1 MILNANPSS
10 ATKGP
15 SGDATKPAT
24 TATKPAVGKIASVPS
39 NILGAEEYRRGVA
52 EAKAHPEDHHDHPA
66 GRTAQHDGH
75 GKALLLVNE
84 WEREK
89 AAGRYSGRIVW
100 CMCFA
105 SFLGLQL
112 NERFGT
118 PAAAL
123 FLAPW
128 VFLILFRIPRMAEF
142 VLADWLVLLSP
153 CFATLSALWS
163 SEPPWSMRIGVEY
176 MATVVVGIAAA
187 RLVDRRIVLTS
198 MLAALV
204 LVMIGSFAVTIKSLG
219 IHAIHGMTGLY
230 GSKNQF
236 ASNSALILIC
246 AVYLVIYVRA
256 TIIQKLFGFGLVG
269 LALLGVYGGHSAGT
283 IVSIAAVAMTAV
295 ALRIMRNYGKAA
307 ILLIM
312 PFLFIIPFFF
322 ILADTGELF
331 GNFLQF
337 FGKDKTLTGRTDL
350 WGTAFHEIGQRLLLG
365 KGYGAF
371 WRIGNPEAE
380 KLWALFHIDTRVGF
394 NFHNEYL
401 NTAVDLGI
409 LGLLINVTLLVCV
422 ATRSFQLRLN
432 QPETQLTAVHSM
444 FLFFLYL
451 TSVEQEFFYTF
462 LLSPVILC
470 LAWADRGTGRKPDQ
484 QVTRVVSRP
493 PASAKT
499 PP

>member
-1 MILNANPSS
+1 
-10 ATKGP
+10 
-15 SGDATKPAT
+15 
-24 TATKPAVGKIASVPS
+24 
-39 NILGAEEYRRGVA
+39 
-52 EAKAHPEDHHDHPA
+52 
-66 GRTAQHDGH
+66 
-75 GKALLLVNE
+75 
-84 WEREK
+84 
-89 AAGRYSGRIVW
+89 
-100 CMCFA
+100 
-105 SFLGLQL
+105 
-112 NERFGT
+112 
-118 PAAAL
+118 
-123 FLAPW
+123 
-128 VFLILFRIPRMAEF
+128 
-142 VLADWLVLLSP
+142 
-153 CFATLSALWS
+153 
-163 SEPPWSMRIGVEY
+163 
-176 MATVVVGIAAA
+176 
-187 RLVDRRIVLTS
+187 
-198 MLAALV
+198 
-204 LVMIGSFAVTIKSLG
+204 
-219 IHAIHGMTGLY
+219 
-230 GSKNQF
+230 
-236 ASNSALILIC
+236 
-246 AVYLVIYVRA
+246 VIYVRA
-256 TIIQKLFGFGLVG
+256 TMIQKMFGFGLVG
-269 LALLGVYGGHSAGT
+269 LALLGVYAGHSAGT

-350 WGTAFHEIGQRLLLG
+350 WGTAFHEIGERLLLG

-409 LGLLINVTLLVCV
+409 LGLMINVTLLVCV
-422 ATRSFQLRLN
+422 ATRSIQLRLR
-432 QPETQLTAVHSM
+432 QPETQLTAIHSM

-470 LAWADRGTGRKPDQ
+470 MVWADRRTDRKPDQ
-484 QVTRVVSRP
+484 HVSRVESRP